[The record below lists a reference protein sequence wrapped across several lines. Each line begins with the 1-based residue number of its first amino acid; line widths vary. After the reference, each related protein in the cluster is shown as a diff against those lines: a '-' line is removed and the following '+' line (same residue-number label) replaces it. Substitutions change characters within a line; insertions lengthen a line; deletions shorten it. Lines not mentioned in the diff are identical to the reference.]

1 MSQPPKSTTREPL
14 TRDRVAET
22 AVQVMDAEGYGAVT
36 MRRIGRELGVEAMSL
51 YNHVAD
57 KDDLVTAMIDAV
69 FGDFALPP
77 GDVGDWEQQ
86 IRLLARSYRAALL
99 AHPDVIQLLAENT
112 QPSTRMESLLPL
124 DTALATLRSIGL
136 SDQEVVTA
144 YRMFG
149 GFIIGYVMMETR
161 GIMSLGDDIDVDAVT
176 AVIPDE
182 LPNLKQLVPEICAP
196 GTEADFDFGIEVMI
210 RGLRGRVPE
219 GRDVG

>member
-1 MSQPPKSTTREPL
+1 MTTRAKPAAREPL
-14 TRDRVAET
+14 TRDRVADT
-22 AVQVMDAEGYGAVT
+22 AVRIMDAEGYGAVT

-69 FGDFALPP
+69 FRDFALPS
-77 GDVGDWEQQ
+77 GDAGDWEEQVRSQ
-86 IRLLARSYRAALL
+86 ARSYRAVLL

-124 DTALATLRSIGL
+124 ESALATLREIGL

-161 GIMSLGDDIDVDAVT
+161 GIMSLGDDVDVGAVS

-182 LPNLKQLVPEICAP
+182 LSTLKRLVPMICAP
-196 GTEADFDFGIEVMI
+196 NREVDFDFGIEVMV
-210 RGLRGRVPE
+210 RGLRDRARR
-219 GRDVG
+219 GRDDH